1 MSRYKKKPN
10 KKQKKTDE
18 RLKNNLKP
26 DMRHASHQEDTIE
39 AARATI
45 NKKMILN
52 KLQMHITG
60 DKAEHTGLSAT
71 QIKAAEILLKKSM
84 PDLSSVSV
92 GNADG
97 QPLIV
102 QWEK

>member
-1 MSRYKKKPN
+1 MRYKKKPN
-10 KKQKKTDE
+10 KKQKKNTKILE
-18 RLKNNLKP
+18 NNLKP
-26 DMRHASHQEDTIE
+26 NSIHGKLQTEDTID

-52 KLQMHITG
+52 RLQMHITG
-60 DKAEHTGLSAT
+60 DKTEHTGLSAT
-71 QIKAAEILLKKSM
+71 QLKAAEILLKKSM
-84 PDLSSVSV
+84 PDLSSVSI

-97 QPLIV
+97 TPLVV